1 MAVFTAWGHGDRAS
15 ALVAGEGPPQFADG
29 TPFLDCDSLVWR
41 IEADSWEDAC
51 RRYHELQGWE
61 PYRPTPDG

>member
-15 ALVAGEGPPQFADG
+15 TLIAGEGPPRFADG
-29 TPFLDCDSLVWR
+29 TRFPDCEALVWR

-61 PYRPTPDG
+61 PYRPMPDG